1 MWRPLGQQTRS
12 VLLVLPLL
20 IVVFIIFSA
29 CDGGEPAAC
38 NASAEAIEEQ
48 NSSDRT
54 IRNIL
59 RIVFSPRRIRGIVV
73 LVALLAVG
81 SKFVIDRVRGGGK
94 PGSRG

>member
-1 MWRPLGQQTRS
+1 MLSRNGTRTVPLA
-12 VLLVLPLL
+12 LPLL
-20 IVVFIIFSA
+20 IIVSLIVSA
-29 CDGGEPAAC
+29 CGGSEPAVSV
-38 NASAEAIEEQ
+38 ASAEAIEEK

-59 RIVFSPRRIRGIVV
+59 RIVFSPRRIRGIIV

-81 SKFVIDRVRGGGK
+81 AKFVIDRVRGSGK

>member
-1 MWRPLGQQTRS
+1 MLSRNGTRTVPLA
-12 VLLVLPLL
+12 LPLL
-20 IVVFIIFSA
+20 IIVSLIVSA
-29 CDGGEPAAC
+29 CGGSEPAASD
-38 NASAEAIEEQ
+38 ASAEAIEEK

-59 RIVFSPRRIRGIVV
+59 RIVFSPRRIRGIIV

-81 SKFVIDRVRGGGK
+81 AKFVIDRVRGSGK